1 MKSLAGLTSGKLFG
15 FSYVLLTLDPTTSSS
30 SETSFLREAIQQTS
44 NLYIYKST
52 LTKRVLFTNTVA
64 TGIEVD
70 SGAGSYKIGVKKEV
84 VVSAGVVSTIKTPI
98 DIIRV
103 DSYQF
108 RSPQLLMVSG
118 IGSKATLT
126 QNNIAVLA
134 DRPGVG
140 QNMCT

>member
-1 MKSLAGLTSGKLFG
+1 M
-15 FSYVLLTLDPTTSSS
+15 
-30 SETSFLREAIQQTS
+30 
-44 NLYIYKST
+44 
-52 LTKRVLFTNTVA
+52 LFTNTVA

-108 RSPQLLMVSG
+108 RLPQLLMVSG

-126 QNNIAVLA
+126 QNNIAVLT
-134 DRPGVG
+134 DHPGVG